1 MKIAK
6 NNVVTMHYT
15 LTLDDGAEVD
25 TSVGSEPLV
34 FLFGAGQ
41 IIPGL
46 EDALVGKSKGEQLK
60 VKVEPELGYGDRDD
74 TLTQVVPKSAFE
86 GSDKLELGMQFHAQ
100 GDEGPIM
107 VTVVKLDGDKVTID
121 GNHPLAGKNLNFDV
135 NIVDVRDATPQEL
148 THGHAHGAHGHDH

>member
-46 EDALVGKSKGEQLK
+46 EDALLGKTKGEKLK
-60 VKVEPELGYGDRDD
+60 VKIKPELGYGDRDD

-86 GSDKLELGMQFHAQ
+86 GAESLDVGMQFHAQ
-100 GDEGPIM
+100 GEEGPIM
-107 VTVVKLDGDKVTID
+107 VTVVKIEGDNVTID

-135 NIVDVRDATPQEL
+135 NIVEVRDATPQEL

>member
-25 TSVGSEPLV
+25 TSVGSDPLV
-34 FLFGAGQ
+34 FLFGNGQ

-46 EDALVGKSKGEQLK
+46 EDALEGKTKGEKLK
-60 VKVEPELGYGDRDD
+60 VKVSPDMGYGDRDD
-74 TLTQVVPKSAFE
+74 TLTQIVPKGAFE
-86 GSDKLELGMQFHAQ
+86 GADKLEVGMQFHAQ

-107 VTVVKLDGDKVTID
+107 VTVIKLDGDKVTID

-135 NIVDVRDATPQEL
+135 NIVDVREATSQEL